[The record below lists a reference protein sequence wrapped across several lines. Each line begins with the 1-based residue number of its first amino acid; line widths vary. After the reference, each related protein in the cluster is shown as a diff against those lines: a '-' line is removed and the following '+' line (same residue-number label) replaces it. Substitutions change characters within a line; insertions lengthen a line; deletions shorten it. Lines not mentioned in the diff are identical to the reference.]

1 MSAQEELL
9 KQVRESIEKSLPA
22 IQVDVFKKYVEE
34 SEATKKTYEELK
46 TDYEALRVK
55 NLEATRELSALRGL
69 KMEEDSIKRE
79 RANLDVDKKIFEI
92 EKKLI
97 EEQRK
102 SATEK
107 VDLLRGVMDTIFRN
121 TEVKRSIYDT
131 RPVVL
136 KDTCGYER
144 VEQHTTSHEEVETKH

>member
-102 SATEK
+102 GATEK
-107 VDLLRGVMDTIFRN
+107 VDLFRGVMDTFFRN
-121 TEVKRSIYDT
+121 TEVRRSIYDSQ
-131 RPVVL
+131 PVVL
-136 KDTCGYER
+136 KDLGGYER
-144 VEQHTTSHEEVETKH
+144 IEQKPSSHEEMETKH

>member
-1 MSAQEELL
+1 ML
-9 KQVRESIEKSLPA
+9 KKNYLNRFENRLRKVYRLFRSTCSKNMLKNQRP
-22 IQVDVFKKYVEE
+22 Q
-34 SEATKKTYEELK
+34 KKTYEGLK

-79 RANLDVDKKIFEI
+79 RADLDADKKIFEI

-102 SATEK
+102 GATEK